1 MGCTSGIFA
10 PYTAEELDME
20 VAKLAPR
27 LPVAEL
33 MNGGIIKLEGANGV
47 INPYSLLDPSWLK
60 GRMTADEYTQAIHY
74 INKCAALSHVGLSKI
89 YTSGERATRLQ
100 LLTNAGFAAVQQLNE
115 NHRSVRFTYQPTI
128 EDTMINTSYQ
138 TDQLGRYAQRNG
150 PPVAH
155 ATKVMLYIAPQ

>member
-1 MGCTSGIFA
+1 MGCTSGLFA
-10 PYTAEELDME
+10 PYTIEELEME
-20 VAKLAPR
+20 VAKIAPR

-47 INPYSLLDPSWLK
+47 FNPNSLLDPSWLK
-60 GRMTADEYTQAIHY
+60 GRMTGDEYFQAISY
-74 INKCAALSHVGLSKI
+74 INKCAACSHVGLSKM
-89 YTSGERATRLQ
+89 YSTTERPMRLQ
-100 LLTNAGFAAVQQLNE
+100 LLTNAGMAAVQQLNE
-115 NHRSVRFTYQPTI
+115 NHKSVRFTYQPTI

-138 TDQLGRYAQRNG
+138 TDQFSRYAQRSG